1 MDVQIIGPS
10 LDEIKAALDVAGDLR
25 AGSAIP
31 LPEGATLNVEDVSKA
46 SGFDATT
53 VILTAVIT
61 VATSTSTA
69 LLIEWLKSKLFKS
82 GGAKPATITIVID
95 GKEIS
100 VRPDGR

>member
-10 LDEIKAALDVAGDLR
+10 LDEIKGCLDLSGELR
-25 AGSAIP
+25 AGAAIP

-69 LLIEWLKSKLFKS
+69 LLIEWLKSRLFKS
-82 GGAKPATITIVID
+82 GPKPATITIVID